1 MRDKKLE
8 EMRQNYENIKIP
20 AELRQRVEAGIRQ
33 AKEETKMKK
42 RSKVIVYTG
51 RVAGGV
57 AAAMVMITVMANSGA
72 AIAHAM
78 AKIPVIGAIAEVVT
92 FREYESTDNN
102 NNMEADIK
110 IPEISVKNEDGTVN
124 EEATQKI
131 NKSIQEYTDEIIAQ
145 YEADVKAAGEGE
157 GHMNVEL
164 DYSVI
169 TDSDRLFS
177 IRFDQLLVMASGTQ
191 MVKIYHIDKQTGEMI
206 GLDGLFKDGADYITV
221 LSENIKE
228 QMKERMAADESL
240 VYWVDNEDMSEWNF
254 ESIKE
259 DNTFYVNENGKLTIV
274 FDEYEV
280 APGYMG
286 SVEFEIPTEIIQDL
300 VQEGFL
306 K

>member
-8 EMRQNYENIKIP
+8 EMRQDYENIKIP

-110 IPEISVKNEDGTVN
+110 IPEVSVKNEDGMVN
-124 EEATQKI
+124 EETTQKI

>member
-1 MRDKKLE
+1 MRNKKLE
-8 EMRQNYENIKIP
+8 KMRQDYKNIRIP
-20 AELRQRVEAGIRQ
+20 EELRERVETGISQ
-33 AKEETKMKK
+33 AKEETKMKS
-42 RSKVIVYTG
+42 RSKILVYTG
-51 RVAGGV
+51 RIAGGA
-57 AAAMVMITVMANSGA
+57 AAAMLMITVMANSGA

-92 FREYESTDNN
+92 FREYEHSE

-110 IPEISVKNEDGTVN
+110 IPEVSVKNEDGTVN
-124 EEATQKI
+124 TDTTQKI
-131 NKSIQEYTDEIIAQ
+131 NKSIQEYTDEIIAR
-145 YEADVKAAGEGE
+145 YEADVEAAGEGG

-169 TDSDRLFS
+169 TDNDRLFS
-177 IRFDQLLVMASGTQ
+177 IRFDQLLVMASGAQ

-206 GLDGLFKDGADYITV
+206 HLSGLFKEGADYITAV
-221 LSENIKE
+221 SENIKE
-228 QMKERMAADESL
+228 QMRERMAADESL
-240 VYWVDNEDMSEWNF
+240 MYWVDNEDMPESNF

-259 DNTFYVNENGKLTIV
+259 DTAFYVNENGKLTIV

-286 SVEFEIPTEIIQDL
+286 SVEFEIPTEVVQDL
-300 VQEGFL
+300 VQDGFL

>member
-8 EMRQNYENIKIP
+8 EMRQDYENIKIP
-20 AELRQRVEAGIRQ
+20 ADLRQRVETGIRQ
-33 AKEETKMKK
+33 AKEEKQMKK
-42 RSKVIVYTG
+42 KSKVIVYTG
-51 RVAGGV
+51 RIAGGV
-57 AAAMVMITVMANSGA
+57 AAAMLMITVMANSGA

-92 FREYESTDNN
+92 FREYESSE

-110 IPEISVKNEDGTVN
+110 IPEVSVKNEDGTVN
-124 EEATQKI
+124 EETTQKI
-131 NKSIQEYTDEIIAQ
+131 NKSIQEYTDEIIAR

-177 IRFDQLLVMASGTQ
+177 IRFDQLLVMASGAQ

-206 GLDGLFKDGADYITV
+206 GLDGLFREGADYVTAV
-221 LSENIKE
+221 SENIKE
-228 QMKERMAADESL
+228 QMREQMAADESVMYFL
-240 VYWVDNEDMSEWNF
+240 DSDMPEWDF
-254 ESIKE
+254 QTVKE
-259 DNTFYVNENGKLTIV
+259 DNTFYVNENGRLTIV

-286 SVEFEIPTEIIQDL
+286 SVEFEIPTEVVQDL

>member
-8 EMRQNYENIKIP
+8 EMRQDYENIKIP

-110 IPEISVKNEDGTVN
+110 IPEVSVKNEDGTVN
-124 EEATQKI
+124 EETTQKI

-191 MVKIYHIDKQTGEMI
+191 LVKIYHIDKQTGEMI

-240 VYWVDNEDMSEWNF
+240 VYWVDNEDMAEWNF

-286 SVEFEIPTEIIQDL
+286 SVEFEIPTEIVQDL

>member
-8 EMRQNYENIKIP
+8 EMRQDYENIKIP

-110 IPEISVKNEDGTVN
+110 IPEVSVKNEDGTVN
-124 EEATQKI
+124 EETTQKI

-206 GLDGLFKDGADYITV
+206 GLDGLFKDGADYITAV
-221 LSENIKE
+221 SENIKE

-240 VYWVDNEDMSEWNF
+240 VYWVDNEDMPEVNF
-254 ESIKE
+254 KSIKE

>member
-8 EMRQNYENIKIP
+8 EMRQDYENIKIP

-110 IPEISVKNEDGTVN
+110 IPEVSVKNEDGTVN
-124 EEATQKI
+124 EETTQKI

-145 YEADVKAAGEGE
+145 YEADVKAAGEVE

>member
-1 MRDKKLE
+1 
-8 EMRQNYENIKIP
+8 
-20 AELRQRVEAGIRQ
+20 
-33 AKEETKMKK
+33 
-42 RSKVIVYTG
+42 
-51 RVAGGV
+51 
-57 AAAMVMITVMANSGA
+57 
-72 AIAHAM
+72 
-78 AKIPVIGAIAEVVT
+78 
-92 FREYESTDNN
+92 
-102 NNMEADIK
+102 
-110 IPEISVKNEDGTVN
+110 
-124 EEATQKI
+124 
-131 NKSIQEYTDEIIAQ
+131 
-145 YEADVKAAGEGE
+145 
-157 GHMNVEL
+157 MNVEL

-206 GLDGLFKDGADYITV
+206 DLGGLFKEGADYVTAV
-221 LSENIKE
+221 SENIKK

-240 VYWVDNEDMSEWNF
+240 VYWVDNEDMAEWNF

-286 SVEFEIPTEIIQDL
+286 SVEFEIPTEIVQDL

>member
-8 EMRQNYENIKIP
+8 EMRQDYENIKIP

-102 NNMEADIK
+102 NNMKADIK
-110 IPEISVKNEDGTVN
+110 IPEVSVKNEDGTVN
-124 EEATQKI
+124 EETTQKI

>member
-8 EMRQNYENIKIP
+8 EMRKDYENIKIP

-72 AIAHAM
+72 TIAHAM

-102 NNMEADIK
+102 MEADIK
-110 IPEISVKNEDGTVN
+110 IPEVSVKNEDGTVN
-124 EEATQKI
+124 EETTQKI

-206 GLDGLFKDGADYITV
+206 GLDGLFKDGTDYITV

-240 VYWVDNEDMSEWNF
+240 VYWVDNEDMPEWNF

-286 SVEFEIPTEIIQDL
+286 SVEFEIPTEVIQEL

>member
-8 EMRQNYENIKIP
+8 EMRQDYENIKIP

-110 IPEISVKNEDGTVN
+110 IPEVSVKNEDGTVN
-124 EEATQKI
+124 EETTQKI

-206 GLDGLFKDGADYITV
+206 GLDGLFRDGADYITV

-240 VYWVDNEDMSEWNF
+240 VYWVDNEDMPEVNF
-254 ESIKE
+254 KSIKE
-259 DNTFYVNENGKLTIV
+259 DNTFYVNESGKLTVV